1 MAVIN
6 LEKVVRLMDGSEELF
21 RELMQII
28 EDSLPEKYS
37 RLDAAV
43 AAQNGDDLEMAAH
56 QFKGALRNV
65 AAEEACAIL
74 EKLEKCGVSG
84 DFQLASELHLQVKPA
99 VEALFDYF
107 RKGDWSK
114 AF

>member
-28 EDSLPEKYS
+28 EDSLPEKFS
-37 RLDAAV
+37 RLDAALET
-43 AAQNGDDLEMAAH
+43 QNGEDLEMAAH

-65 AAEEACAIL
+65 AAEEACALL
-74 EKLEKCGVSG
+74 EKLEKCGLNS
-84 DFQLASELHLQVKPA
+84 DFSQAKELYPQVKPA

-107 RKGDWSK
+107 RKGDWTK